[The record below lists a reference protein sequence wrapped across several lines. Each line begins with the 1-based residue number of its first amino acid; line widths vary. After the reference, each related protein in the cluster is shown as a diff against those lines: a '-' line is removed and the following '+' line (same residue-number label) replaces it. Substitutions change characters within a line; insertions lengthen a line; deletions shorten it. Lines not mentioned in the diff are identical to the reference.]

1 VSVNKAL
8 VTQASSAIPVIPL
21 YISLLYKV
29 MKQEGI
35 HEGCIEQIERLFSE
49 RLFEENIPLDSEGR
63 IRIDDWEM
71 REDIQAKVL
80 ELWKEAT
87 TETLPNIGDLEG
99 YRTDFFNLFGFNVKD
114 VDYDAD
120 ANEMVVIPGLQE

>member
-1 VSVNKAL
+1 
-8 VTQASSAIPVIPL
+8 
-21 YISLLYKV
+21 
-29 MKQEGI
+29 MKEEGV

-49 RLFEENIPLDSEGR
+49 RLYADAIPLDDEGR

-80 ELWKEAT
+80 ELWKKAT
-87 TETLPNIGDLEG
+87 TETLPEIGDLEG
-99 YRTDFFNLFGFNVKD
+99 YRTDFFNLFGFDVEG

-120 ANEMVVIPGLQE
+120 VSEMVDIPGLQE